1 MSIHASVETT
11 KTWDSFN
18 NGGTKMSLLSDELWL
33 IANNY
38 KSFAN
43 RSKPIMRS
51 NLRFVQAL
59 RNLPYLELSKILLRI
74 LRIIKDCQGLLLLM
88 IVKER

>member
-51 NLRFVQAL
+51 NLRFV
-59 RNLPYLELSKILLRI
+59 
-74 LRIIKDCQGLLLLM
+74 
-88 IVKER
+88 

>member
-1 MSIHASVETT
+1 MNIHANVETT

-51 NLRFVQAL
+51 NLRFV
-59 RNLPYLELSKILLRI
+59 
-74 LRIIKDCQGLLLLM
+74 
-88 IVKER
+88 